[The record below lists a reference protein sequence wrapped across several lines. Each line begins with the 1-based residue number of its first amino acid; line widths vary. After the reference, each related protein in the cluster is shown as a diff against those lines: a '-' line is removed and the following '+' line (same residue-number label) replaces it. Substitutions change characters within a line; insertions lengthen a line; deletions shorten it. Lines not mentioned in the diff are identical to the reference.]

1 MNMGNVESW
10 NSEIKLYVRR
20 VLVADSFDSLL
31 PRYLMWVR
39 GVVDSDDLPLNVNR
53 EQLQQNKILKVISK
67 KLTRKVLEML
77 KKLAKDEKED
87 DEDEEEE
94 EEEEEKAP
102 SAEKTTFEKFY
113 EEFKSFLLM
122 GCHEDDANRSKISK
136 LLRFVSSWTEQQEH
150 KKQTSLEDYVARMQ
164 EEQPA
169 IYYMTGDKVKE
180 MQAEVSL
187 EIFKKKE
194 LEVLLLDDPYAEQC
208 VSKISDFEGVKLR
221 SVQKAGD
228 LRINWAKDE
237 SQRYKDFTTMYKPLT
252 KWWEKHTKNAGV
264 QISKVEVSR
273 RLVDSPAVVVSTEF
287 GFSARQER
295 LNKVNDQQ
303 GEAFGTSG
311 KVLELNP
318 DHPVIYEMLQK
329 VKADEDDESLVD
341 TANLVAQAAVLQSG
355 FDLEDP
361 AILVNSVYDLV
372 TTKHGLDPKA
382 EVTPVEVV
390 VPEEPVEAVDD
401 VDDDEEEGVD
411 DDEPEKP

>member
-1 MNMGNVESW
+1 
-10 NSEIKLYVRR
+10 
-20 VLVADSFDSLL
+20 
-31 PRYLMWVR
+31 
-39 GVVDSDDLPLNVNR
+39 
-53 EQLQQNKILKVISK
+53 
-67 KLTRKVLEML
+67 ML

-87 DEDEEEE
+87 DEDDEEDD
-94 EEEEEKAP
+94 EEEEKAP

-136 LLRFVSSWTEQQEH
+136 LLRFASSWTEKQEH

-169 IYYMTGDKVKE
+169 IYYMTGDKLKE
-180 MQAEVSL
+180 MQGEVSL
-187 EIFKKKE
+187 EIFKKKD

-228 LRINWAKDE
+228 LRINWGKDE
-237 SQRYKDFTTMYKPLT
+237 AQRYKDFTTMYKPLT
-252 KWWEKHTKNAGV
+252 KWWEKHTKTSGV

-273 RLVDSPAVVVSTEF
+273 RLVESPAVVVSTEF

-295 LNKVNDQQ
+295 LNKVNDAQ
-303 GEAFGTSG
+303 GDAAFGTSG

-329 VKADEDDESLVD
+329 VKESEEDESLLD

-361 AILVNSVYDLV
+361 SILVASVYDLV
-372 TTKHGLDPKA
+372 SVKHNLDPKA
-382 EVTPVEVV
+382 EVSPVEVV
-390 VPEEPVEAVDD
+390 LPEEPAELADDADD
-401 VDDDEEEGVD
+401 VDDDDEEETV
-411 DDEPEKP
+411 DEPEKP

>member
-1 MNMGNVESW
+1 
-10 NSEIKLYVRR
+10 
-20 VLVADSFDSLL
+20 
-31 PRYLMWVR
+31 
-39 GVVDSDDLPLNVNR
+39 
-53 EQLQQNKILKVISK
+53 
-67 KLTRKVLEML
+67 ML

-87 DEDEEEE
+87 DEDDEEDD
-94 EEEEEKAP
+94 EEEEKAP

-136 LLRFVSSWTEQQEH
+136 LLRFASSWTEKQEH

-169 IYYMTGDKVKE
+169 IYYMTGDKLKE
-180 MQAEVSL
+180 MQREVSM
-187 EIFKKKE
+187 EIYAKKE

-208 VSKISDFEGVKLR
+208 ISKISDFEGVKLR
-221 SVQKAGD
+221 SIQKAGD
-228 LRINWAKDE
+228 LRINWSKDE
-237 SQRYKDFTTMYKPLT
+237 AARYKDFTTMYKPLT
-252 KWWEKHTKNAGV
+252 KWWEKHSTNAGV
-264 QISKVEVSR
+264 QITKVEVSR
-273 RLVDSPAVVVSTEF
+273 RVVDSPAVVVSTEF

-303 GEAFGTSG
+303 DAGFSTAG
-311 KVLELNP
+311 KVLEINP

-329 VKADEDDESLVD
+329 VKADEEDEALLE

-382 EVTPVEVV
+382 EVTPVEIVL
-390 VPEEPVEAVDD
+390 PEEPVEAVDD

-411 DDEPEKP
+411 EEDEEPEKP

>member
-94 EEEEEKAP
+94 EEDGEKAP
-102 SAEKTTFEKFY
+102 SAEKTAFEKFY

-136 LLRFVSSWTEQQEH
+136 LLRFISSWTEQQEH

-180 MQAEVSL
+180 MQAE
-187 EIFKKKE
+187 
-194 LEVLLLDDPYAEQC
+194 
-208 VSKISDFEGVKLR
+208 
-221 SVQKAGD
+221 
-228 LRINWAKDE
+228 
-237 SQRYKDFTTMYKPLT
+237 
-252 KWWEKHTKNAGV
+252 
-264 QISKVEVSR
+264 
-273 RLVDSPAVVVSTEF
+273 
-287 GFSARQER
+287 
-295 LNKVNDQQ
+295 
-303 GEAFGTSG
+303 
-311 KVLELNP
+311 
-318 DHPVIYEMLQK
+318 
-329 VKADEDDESLVD
+329 
-341 TANLVAQAAVLQSG
+341 
-355 FDLEDP
+355 
-361 AILVNSVYDLV
+361 
-372 TTKHGLDPKA
+372 
-382 EVTPVEVV
+382 
-390 VPEEPVEAVDD
+390 
-401 VDDDEEEGVD
+401 
-411 DDEPEKP
+411 